1 MRYASLN
8 FCTDQNQ
15 IIIFQLT
22 LLTYPPCSLKYRKF
36 KSEVDLAQLGDEIDP
51 SRRGDLSQAFD
62 DFIVESEQQ
71 DHAGMGTSSIL

>member
-1 MRYASLN
+1 MFKQIKLSSIFLSLPAHRYNVCL
-8 FCTDQNQ
+8 
-15 IIIFQLT
+15 
-22 LLTYPPCSLKYRKF
+22 CSLKYRKF

-71 DHAGMGTSSIL
+71 EHADMGTSTIL

>member
-1 MRYASLN
+1 
-8 FCTDQNQ
+8 
-15 IIIFQLT
+15 
-22 LLTYPPCSLKYRKF
+22 LKYRKF

-71 DHAGMGTSSIL
+71 EHADMGTSSIL